1 MNNIDELIE
10 LNLYEPIS
18 RYLTVLE
25 EENGIIKVVEGLPNL
40 LRVFREGFA

>member
-25 EENGIIKVVEGLPNL
+25 EENDIIKNKYAIVIYYE
-40 LRVFREGFA
+40 

>member
-25 EENGIIKVVEGLPNL
+25 EENDIIKNL
-40 LRVFREGFA
+40 TIKIEASSECVSR